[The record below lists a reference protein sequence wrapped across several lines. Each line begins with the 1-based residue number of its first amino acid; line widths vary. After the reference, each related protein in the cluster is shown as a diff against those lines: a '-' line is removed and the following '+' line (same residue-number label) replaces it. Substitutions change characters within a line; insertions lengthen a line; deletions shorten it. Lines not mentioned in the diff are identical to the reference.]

1 MAIMS
6 TAPRTRSPGA
16 DEAPG
21 MARSDAGRQEDNA
34 EPLDVGACPP
44 RFRFALSSITCLC
57 HRADEGF
64 SCKLNDPHPA
74 LRTPY
79 ALSPLTRGEGKRE
92 TGLNGEDS
100 DRSRRCAVRVD
111 DGRAGACHLVSRHP
125 LSGV

>member
-57 HRADEGF
+57 DRADEGF
-64 SCKLNDPHPA
+64 SCKLNNPHPA
-74 LRTPY
+74 LATLFLVILFPVFWALFTSVHDYTLINPNFDSYTGITNFRR
-79 ALSPLTRGEGKRE
+79 ALSEPE
-92 TGLNGEDS
+92 
-100 DRSRRCAVRVD
+100 
-111 DGRAGACHLVSRHP
+111 
-125 LSGV
+125 